1 MNGYTRA
8 PAENNLFNKAFIYIF
23 RYLMSLGFVTTLP
36 SFHFPWQNGHTA
48 LMVASYEGHT
58 AIIQILLRAG
68 AEIDTKDT
76 VSVYT
81 TISVTKTATCV
92 ENTWKCALSC
102 AFSSFISILLPPPT
116 TTSLLWTSQV
126 LALYFTLLLSCN
138 ILFWFRCGSGWWMHS
153 LPPCCWLRWFCHY
166 GSPSGSR
173 GWQGR
178 QGWGQALLCIV
189 V

>member
-1 MNGYTRA
+1 MTERSHSAHG
-8 PAENNLFNKAFIYIF
+8 
-23 RYLMSLGFVTTLP
+23 GFVRRSCCHHSNPPQSGCRNRHQGYRKRLYNNRCHEDSSMRREHVKMCTIVCFLF
-36 SFHFPWQNGHTA
+36 FHF
-48 LMVASYEGHT
+48 
-58 AIIQILLRAG
+58 
-68 AEIDTKDT
+68 
-76 VSVYT
+76 YT
-81 TISVTKTATCV
+81 
-92 ENTWKCALSC
+92 
-102 AFSSFISILLPPPT
+102 PPT